1 MMDASA
7 MYPNSF
13 HPVDMKRNRNWKG
26 NAKHYTRT
34 RRPPRYYFIDY
45 GLSHRYNPEDGPAL
59 ELPMRGGD
67 KSAPEH
73 ADSNYNTPC
82 DPFATDIYYLGNLIR
97 ERFIKVR
104 LRHDRS
110 CI

>member
-1 MMDASA
+1 